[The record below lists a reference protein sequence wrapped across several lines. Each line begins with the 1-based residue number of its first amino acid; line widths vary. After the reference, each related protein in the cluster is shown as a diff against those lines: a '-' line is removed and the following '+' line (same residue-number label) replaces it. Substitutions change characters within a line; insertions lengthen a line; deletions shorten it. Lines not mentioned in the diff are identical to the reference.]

1 VSLLTVESI
10 NWVRPDSM
18 LVSYIH
24 ISEDAE
30 EDDCPLLLLRSKNG
44 DLAQEDGG
52 LEGMIFENLFPSTDS
67 VVIPTGSGPYMLS
80 QYVDPW

>member
-1 VSLLTVESI
+1 
-10 NWVRPDSM
+10 M

-44 DLAQEDGG
+44 DLAQVM
-52 LEGMIFENLFPSTDS
+52 LESTLVSRQQIGMRIGDS
-67 VVIPTGSGPYMLS
+67 LYICTCGFNWLWVKMVYS
-80 QYVDPW
+80 

>member
-1 VSLLTVESI
+1 
-10 NWVRPDSM
+10 M

-44 DLAQEDGG
+44 DLAQ
-52 LEGMIFENLFPSTDS
+52 
-67 VVIPTGSGPYMLS
+67 VML
-80 QYVDPW
+80 